1 VAGSRLESNVMENNS
16 NDLFKNN
23 ICKLRSYDRSLL
35 AIRGAIEELELS
47 RTKQE
52 KSNKNKIVP
61 KKSKNDANHRT
72 QKLENGEKKSSQA
85 SLTWIDLNYSENMNE
100 KNSNESEDDNE
111 NRDRDSDS
119 EETEKETER
128 EEEKE
133 ASANF
138 SSFSSFTIGDGAL
151 EELYQASDP
160 GTVMLV
166 LTQADIFPLV
176 QLASKKQRYE
186 KWGIMVEKICVYM
199 Y

>member
-1 VAGSRLESNVMENNS
+1 VAGSRMESNVIENS
-16 NDLFKNN
+16 NNDFNDN

-52 KSNKNKIVP
+52 KSNKIKIVP
-61 KKSKNDANHRT
+61 KKSKNGANHRT
-72 QKLENGEKKSSQA
+72 QKLENGEKKKSSQA
-85 SLTWIDLNYSENMNE
+85 SLTWIDLNYSENT
-100 KNSNESEDDNE
+100 NESEDDND
-111 NRDRDSDS
+111 NRGRDSDS
-119 EETEKETER
+119 EETERER

-138 SSFSSFTIGDGAL
+138 SSFSSFTIGDRAL

-166 LTQADIFPLV
+166 LTQADIFSLV

-186 KWGIMVEKICVYM
+186 KCRIVVERICIYVY
-199 Y
+199 